1 MSFLSSSCVFTSHE
15 KRVDGGVRDAFP
27 ILPLPSFLL
36 PPVAVRWLGMDG
48 KEVKGKERDRLPAFF
63 FHQNPFIISLFLMSW
78 LSRNLYLPG
87 QGREG
92 CGREEVLR
100 PDKNLVRLGNEESN
114 GMGKWRTFYP
124 FLFHLSLFSPHSS
137 PARGGTWERKSHS
150 FPVLIPLPPFRRYR
164 GHNDVR
170 NEDKVK

>member
-1 MSFLSSSCVFTSHE
+1 M
-15 KRVDGGVRDAFP
+15 DGGVRDAFP

-124 FLFHLSLFSPHSS
+124 FSTLFQPQILRVYIGLGL
-137 PARGGTWERKSHS
+137 RCGKETERRERKRNVRYL
-150 FPVLIPLPPFRRYR
+150 PIIYPLPSFHCKFIHLFII
-164 GHNDVR
+164 HNHNLKSR
-170 NEDKVK
+170 NCI